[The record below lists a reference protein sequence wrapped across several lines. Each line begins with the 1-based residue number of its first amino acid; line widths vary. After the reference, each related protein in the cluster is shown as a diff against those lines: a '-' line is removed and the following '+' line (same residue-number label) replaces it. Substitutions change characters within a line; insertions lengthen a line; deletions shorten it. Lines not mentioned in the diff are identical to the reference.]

1 MDILLSAKGFC
12 SWRHCLCITKHLS
25 SHHSQT
31 LISRFFIRGIWRR
44 AFSVQALPGK
54 PHGCLKL
61 RSEIGAKEAAESLKE
76 RKGGLELNDEQLS
89 AVEIDAPYVRVIAG
103 PGSGKTRVLTFR
115 ILHMIRKLNVDP
127 SSILCLAFTDK
138 AAKEI
143 YERLN
148 CPLEADLMDP
158 LMVGTVHSVCSR
170 ILRDSM
176 HTLNIGLDS
185 DYSICDD
192 TQSLNVVNR
201 ILKEAFKSCAE
212 ETCSVKKVDEGE
224 YQNVATQ
231 LEHLDESQ
239 FALHEDLLACKFL
252 VDGTPDRSWLLQ
264 YRPNTDGKF
273 LSTVPSKLL
282 LQEINNARSCR
293 IKNFIAKSRGSFL
306 HGFGLP
312 PPCSDFSHK
321 ISKVYE
327 RELRRSGAVDFND
340 LLYLT
345 CQMFHMRPH
354 LLQKYRQQWSHVLVD
369 EFQDID
375 DVQYEIIRLLASGNG
390 SLFVVGDS
398 DQAIY
403 EWRGANPRY
412 MQYALEKDFPEVIS
426 LQLLRNYR
434 SSRNILNL
442 ASVLLKFIHGRK
454 EILNHEIHH
463 LLATKDQGEPI
474 CIKEFLIPQEEA
486 NFVASEIKSR
496 WVDQRNFSDSFAVL
510 YRTHQQSSLFEISLR
525 QMGIPCTVV
534 DGSSFFHHVEIK
546 CVLAYLHLTCDF
558 RNPDSMEYV
567 LQRPRRGIG
576 PKTISCLRDWIL
588 QQNLTL
594 EEALQELCD
603 KSDTFNEFK
612 ISKTAR
618 VHLIHFFQ
626 LIKGLQQMSTILP
639 IDKLVEAIIERTGL
653 RDYIKTTQKDAET
666 SRKRLARLSYLKEFA
681 GSVRKK
687 YGIGISSPKEF
698 IRDISLIQENEL
710 MGPEINQTVKLM
722 TLHAAKG
729 LEFDYVFIVGLE
741 EGLLPVFNNNI
752 AEERRLLYVGITRA
766 KKLLCGKRYMKISC
780 CS

>member
-12 SWRHCLCITKHLS
+12 SWRHCLCITKHLP

-398 DQAIY
+398 DQ
-403 EWRGANPRY
+403 
-412 MQYALEKDFPEVIS
+412 
-426 LQLLRNYR
+426 LLRNYR

-510 YRTHQQSSLFEISLR
+510 YRTHQQ
-525 QMGIPCTVV
+525 
-534 DGSSFFHHVEIK
+534 EIK

-666 SRKRLARLSYLKEFA
+666 SRKRLARLSYLK
-681 GSVRKK
+681 
-687 YGIGISSPKEF
+687 
-698 IRDISLIQENEL
+698 
-710 MGPEINQTVKLM
+710 GPEINQTVKLM

-766 KKLLCGKRYMKISC
+766 KKLLYLTFSKTTIGQNGLKKARPSIFLKEILGSQEL
-780 CS
+780 SVVI